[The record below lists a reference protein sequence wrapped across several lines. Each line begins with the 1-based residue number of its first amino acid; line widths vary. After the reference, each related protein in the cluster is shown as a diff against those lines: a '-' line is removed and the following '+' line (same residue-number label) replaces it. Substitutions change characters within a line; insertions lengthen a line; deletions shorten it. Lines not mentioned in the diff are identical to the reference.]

1 MPDKN
6 TNVIFMNHSATRT
19 EPNKIKIGTWTEKQ
33 KTDFLNRVM
42 GYTRFSFDD
51 RCSFSVH
58 FDRLI
63 IHSCM
68 FENPKLFTPI
78 WPKNKKDELII
89 EVIPSI
95 EYSTCWAARSHD
107 CPTCI
112 QNGGCLSWFIREQI
126 GKTLFPD
133 KYAKQR

>member
-1 MPDKN
+1 MPDKK
-6 TNVIFMNHSATRT
+6 TNVIFMNYPEYRD
-19 EPNKIKIGTWTEKQ
+19 EPNKIKIGTWTEQQ
-33 KTDFLNRVM
+33 KTNFLNQVLA
-42 GYTRFSFDD
+42 YSRFSFDD

-58 FDRLI
+58 FDRSV

-78 WPKNKKDELII
+78 WPKNKKNELII

-95 EYSTCWAARSHD
+95 NHSICWASCNHA

-112 QNGGCLSWFIREQI
+112 QSGECQSWFIREYV
-126 GKTLFPD
+126 GKTLFPNQ
-133 KYAKQR
+133 YAKQR